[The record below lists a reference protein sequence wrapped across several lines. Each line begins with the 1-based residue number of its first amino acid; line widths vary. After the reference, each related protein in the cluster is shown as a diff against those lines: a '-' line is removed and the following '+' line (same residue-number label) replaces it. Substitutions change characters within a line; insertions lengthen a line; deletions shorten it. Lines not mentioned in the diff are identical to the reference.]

1 MMKPMVQEGRRKG
14 TSGKGAAGEKDAK
27 VRLAPTVNLIH
38 QILTESLCQEVFRDV
53 RTNERERKWVLFALA
68 RFWLAVILDPPP
80 SLGAL
85 IERTRNRHDPRGF
98 LPAVDAESEAFYQ
111 RCRDLSSVFFMA
123 LFNRFVELALPKAPK
138 QYARELTH
146 LEEKFSDVLIID
158 GSRLDKIAHRL
169 KILWPE
175 KAAVLPGC
183 LLAIYDLFRGVAR
196 HISFDADAASSEFKR
211 AEMAIENLEEGSLL
225 LGDRLY
231 CSVELF
237 RQLKERKCFG
247 IFRRTKAVVPRK
259 VKKLG
264 HHRLP
269 SGGMIEDWLVEVGR
283 GSGVL
288 SLRLIRLRDGGKT
301 YEALTSVL
309 EPERLS
315 AQDAVALYPRRWA
328 IERLFYD
335 LKIVLRIEKFYAA
348 NPNAVAMQVF
358 AAAIVHTAF
367 RIAQG
372 NLAKKVGLPPEEIS
386 SEKLFPY
393 LAIVSIKLLEAT
405 YCFFRTQKANPG
417 VELIEPNWDD
427 LPGTV
432 VSLRYLRVQ
441 HRSPIRKKREYDTE
455 RRKWKSITKVDGSEE
470 LT

>member
-1 MMKPMVQEGRRKG
+1 MAQERRGKG
-14 TSGKGAAGEKDAK
+14 TSGKGASSERDVR
-27 VRLAPTVNLIH
+27 VRLAPTVDLIH
-38 QILTESLCQEVFRDV
+38 QILTDTFCQEVFRDV

-68 RFWLAVILDPPP
+68 RFWLAVILEPPP
-80 SLGAL
+80 SLAAL

-98 LPAVDAESEAFYQ
+98 LPEVDAEAEAFYQ

-123 LFNRFVELALPKAPK
+123 LFNRFVDLALPRAPK
-138 QYARELTH
+138 QYARELAH
-146 LEEKFSDVLIID
+146 LEKKFSDVLIID

-183 LLAIYDLFRGVAR
+183 LIAVYDLFRGVAR
-196 HISFDADAASSEFKR
+196 QILFDADAASSEFKR

-237 RQLKERKCFG
+237 RQLNERKCFG
-247 IFRRTKAVVPRK
+247 LFRRTKAVVPRK
-259 VKKLG
+259 VKRLG
-264 HHRLP
+264 RHHLQ
-269 SGGMIEDWLVEVGR
+269 GGGIFEDWLVEVGR

-288 SLRLIRLRDGGKT
+288 SLRLIRLREGGKT
-301 YEALTSVL
+301 YEALTNVL

-335 LKIVLRIEKFYAA
+335 LKVVLRIEKFYAA

-393 LAIVSIKLLEAT
+393 LAIVSIKMLEAT
-405 YCFFRTQKANPG
+405 YCFYRTCKANPG
-417 VELIEPNWDD
+417 VELTEPSWDD

-441 HRSPIRKKREYDTE
+441 HRSPIRRKREFDAE
-455 RRKWKSITKVDGSEE
+455 RKKWKSITDVEGSEE

>member
-1 MMKPMVQEGRRKG
+1 
-14 TSGKGAAGEKDAK
+14 
-27 VRLAPTVNLIH
+27 
-38 QILTESLCQEVFRDV
+38 
-53 RTNERERKWVLFALA
+53 
-68 RFWLAVILDPPP
+68 
-80 SLGAL
+80 
-85 IERTRNRHDPRGF
+85 
-98 LPAVDAESEAFYQ
+98 
-111 RCRDLSSVFFMA
+111 
-123 LFNRFVELALPKAPK
+123 
-138 QYARELTH
+138 
-146 LEEKFSDVLIID
+146 
-158 GSRLDKIAHRL
+158 
-169 KILWPE
+169 
-175 KAAVLPGC
+175 
-183 LLAIYDLFRGVAR
+183 
-196 HISFDADAASSEFKR
+196 
-211 AEMAIENLEEGSLL
+211 MAIENLEEGSLL

-237 RQLKERKCFG
+237 RQLQERKCFG
-247 IFRRTKAVVPRK
+247 LFRRTKAVVPRK

-288 SLRLIRLRDGGKT
+288 SLRLIRLRNGGKT

-372 NLAKKVGLPPEEIS
+372 NLAKKWVCPRRRSPPRSSSPTWPSCRSSCWRRPTAS
-386 SEKLFPY
+386 SEPRRPIP
-393 LAIVSIKLLEAT
+393 ASI
-405 YCFFRTQKANPG
+405 
-417 VELIEPNWDD
+417 
-427 LPGTV
+427 
-432 VSLRYLRVQ
+432 
-441 HRSPIRKKREYDTE
+441 
-455 RRKWKSITKVDGSEE
+455 
-470 LT
+470 

>member
-1 MMKPMVQEGRRKG
+1 MAQEGKGKG
-14 TSGKGAAGEKDAK
+14 TSGKGASSKRDIR
-27 VRLAPTVNLIH
+27 VRLAPTVELIH
-38 QILTESLCQEVFRDV
+38 QILTETLCQEVFRDV

-68 RFWLAVILDPPP
+68 RFWLMVILDPPP
-80 SLGAL
+80 SLRAL

-98 LPAVDAESEAFYQ
+98 LPAVDAEADAFYQ
-111 RCRDLSSVFFMA
+111 RCRDLSSIFFMA
-123 LFNRFVELALPKAPK
+123 LFNRFAQLALPEAPK
-138 QYARELTH
+138 QYARELAH
-146 LEEKFSDVLIID
+146 LEKKFTDVLIVD

-183 LLAIYDLFRGVAR
+183 LLAVYDLFRGVAR
-196 HISFDADAASSEFKR
+196 QILFDADAASSEFKR
-211 AEMAIENLEEGSLL
+211 AEMAIENIEEGSLL

-237 RQLKERKCFG
+237 RQLQERKCFG
-247 IFRRTKAVVPRK
+247 LFRRTKSIAPRK
-259 VKKLG
+259 VKRLG
-264 HHRLP
+264 HHCLA
-269 SGGMIEDWLVEVGR
+269 SGGIIEDWLVEVGR

-328 IERLFYD
+328 VERLFYD

-372 NLAKKVGLPPEEIS
+372 NIAKKVGLPPEEIS

-393 LAIVSIKLLEAT
+393 LAIVSIKVLEAT
-405 YCFFRTQKANPG
+405 YCFFRTCKANPG
-417 VELIEPNWDD
+417 VELVEPSWDD
-427 LPGTV
+427 LPGTT
-432 VSLRYLRVQ
+432 VSLRYLQVQ
-441 HRSPIRKKREYDTE
+441 HRSPIRKKREYDPE
-455 RRKWKSITKVDGSEE
+455 RKKWKSITDVDGSEK